1 MIRALS
7 KIKNNKIKYLCVGDG
22 SHLNNFKEL
31 VKKLNLN
38 ERVIF
43 IGEVDREET
52 RSYYDIAD
60 AFILCNRT
68 WNNKIEGLPNVVL
81 EAMGRGKAIIGSKN
95 TGTEE
100 LIINNKNGFHV
111 NPENITEIKNTIIHT
126 YENKNRL
133 VDMGAYSLEL
143 IKRNFSNKIMS
154 EKYIGLFNED

>member
-1 MIRALS
+1 
-7 KIKNNKIKYLCVGDG
+7 
-22 SHLNNFKEL
+22 
-31 VKKLNLN
+31 
-38 ERVIF
+38 
-43 IGEVDREET
+43 
-52 RSYYDIAD
+52 
-60 AFILCNRT
+60 
-68 WNNKIEGLPNVVL
+68 
-81 EAMGRGKAIIGSKN
+81 MGRGKAIIGSKN